1 MKPFTQYA
9 LACVALIALIGAVSA
24 AFTDP
29 TGRQAILASG
39 ALALTVQMV
48 AFGVTRLL
56 QPASAMVGWG
66 IGSGMR
72 MISLVLY
79 ALVVAK
85 LWHAPVMAALLSFAA
100 FLFVT
105 TVVEPLFLKR

>member
-1 MKPFTQYA
+1 MRPLVRYG

-24 AFTDP
+24 SFAGP
-29 TGRQAILASG
+29 GGREAILASG
-39 ALALTVQMV
+39 LLALAVQLV
-48 AFGVTRLL
+48 SFGVTRLL
-56 QPASAMVGWG
+56 QPVNTMVGWG
-66 IGSGMR
+66 VGSGMR